1 MQGNKKIKYYL
12 LTIKNQF
19 IAKKKT
25 KQNTVNYEI
34 FKSY

>member
-19 IAKKKT
+19 IAKT
-25 KQNTVNYEI
+25 KQNTVNYLI